1 MKMKMKVYEPVSAS
15 ISLLLYRILYL
26 FCVTSD
32 TMSLFKYEMKISE
45 RDIFSKFLLYYK
57 LISINIVI
65 NIRSVR
71 IIWSCGFSSNRKNET
86 TISKFNIT
94 NVRGFKCI
102 QFQNLQHVIIII
114 GCTKF
119 FFTRYR
125 EDH

>member
-1 MKMKMKVYEPVSAS
+1 MKMKMKVYEPVNAS

-65 NIRSVR
+65 NIRPVR
-71 IIWSCGFSSNRKNET
+71 IYDLVDFLQIERMKQ
-86 TISKFNIT
+86 
-94 NVRGFKCI
+94 
-102 QFQNLQHVIIII
+102 QFRNL
-114 GCTKF
+114 T
-119 FFTRYR
+119 
-125 EDH
+125 

>member
-1 MKMKMKVYEPVSAS
+1 MKVYEPVNAS

-65 NIRSVR
+65 NIRPVR
-71 IIWSCGFSSNRKNET
+71 IYDLVDFLQIERMKQ
-86 TISKFNIT
+86 
-94 NVRGFKCI
+94 
-102 QFQNLQHVIIII
+102 QFRNL
-114 GCTKF
+114 T
-119 FFTRYR
+119 
-125 EDH
+125 